1 MFFLLAFLADETH
14 IIHYYIHTQRKCDA
28 FTHAPASSHL
38 RRMAGAGKSKIAVWE
53 YIYIY
58 RPMAWPRLWQITYID
73 LMSGEC
79 GHSRMHYILSDS
91 VLCRI
96 TEWSRPSSVFA
107 ADAAHACNVAFGP
120 PQQVSFCIVSF
131 VVFCRCWVNFCAAK
145 WPFALAPP
153 LKCWVM
159 EMFISQ

>member
-58 RPMAWPRLWQITYID
+58 IGQWHGRGSGKLPTLTWCRVSAATAECIIFCLILFYVVSPNEADLLLYLLQMLHMHAMWRLVHHNRCRFA
-73 LMSGEC
+73 LC
-79 GHSRMHYILSDS
+79 LSS
-91 VLCRI
+91 Y
-96 TEWSRPSSVFA
+96 
-107 ADAAHACNVAFGP
+107 
-120 PQQVSFCIVSF
+120 F
-131 VVFCRCWVNFCAAK
+131 VVAGWT
-145 WPFALAPP
+145 FAQPSDL
-153 LKCWVM
+153 LR
-159 EMFISQ
+159 SRHH